1 MKKIIL
7 AGGTGF
13 LGQLLSENFVKQD
26 FEVVVLTR
34 KHVEDQN
41 GIRNVKWDGKTFGSW
56 TGELENADVLINLNG
71 KSVDCRYTEVNK

>member
-1 MKKIIL
+1 MKKIVI

-13 LGQLLSENFVKQD
+13 LGQLLSENFVKQCC
-26 FEVVVLTR
+26 EVVVLTR

-41 GIRNVKWDGKTFGSW
+41 GIRYVKWDGKTFGSW